1 MHRSCH
7 LYMTATVL
15 PQMVVLTR
23 LALTKGTKPIWRRV
37 LVVTILIL
45 LSNSILH
52 PNPSKNFPMK
62 SEQQTLLHLRRF
74 VHKKLSWYHI
84 VFMHMNSISYFWLWK
99 PPGILICFCLK
110 FQDSDAEEDYFAE
123 ILKDDIIKL
132 DETPLSARPGISP
145 RIASSSDAD
154 QRRREQPR
162 KENEPHVAHLQGTAN
177 RRIKLRK
184 PKAGDYVVAA
194 KGSTELERGV
204 GEMSI
209 EKLTSP
215 KSGDSPKWLLSLF
228 APSTANLRF
237 IYATFVIL
245 TLVALFLT
253 VLLGG
258 FQACKKLQIYAT
270 LLNNLWHWILCII

>member
-7 LYMTATVL
+7 LCMTATVL

-45 LSNSILH
+45 LSNSIPH
-52 PNPSKNFPMK
+52 PNPSKNFPTK
-62 SEQQTLLHLRRF
+62 SDQQILLHLSRF

-84 VFMHMNSISYFWLWK
+84 VLMHVNSILHFWLRK
-99 PPGILICFCLK
+99 TPGILIHFCLK
-110 FQDSDAEEDYFAE
+110 FQDSDAEDCFAE

-132 DETPLSARPGISP
+132 DETPLSARPDISP
-145 RIASSSDAD
+145 RFASSSDAG
-154 QRRREQPR
+154 QSRREQPR
-162 KENEPHVAHLQGTAN
+162 KESEPHVAHIQGTAN

-184 PKAGDYVVAA
+184 PKAADYMVAA
-194 KGSTELERGV
+194 KASTESERGV
-204 GEMSI
+204 GEMSV

-215 KSGDSPKWLLSLF
+215 MSGDSPKWLLSLF
-228 APSTANLRF
+228 PPSTANLRF

-270 LLNNLWHWILCII
+270 LLNNSWHWILCII